1 MRDPIILINFLG
13 VYLYTVVNN
22 QTKEKSSPKKKGR
35 LRDREATKA
44 EILDAAEEEFGKY
57 GLAGAKIDAIAA
69 RTGVTKAMI
78 YYYFKSKGVLY
89 QEVFQRLVSELNQM
103 IQQSHLEQ
111 LPAEVALKMVISS
124 AIAYEASHPYR
135 GRLWFHEAI
144 QNQGKY
150 GKLTGWQNSFVFLM
164 GILERG
170 IAEGSFRQIDPFL
183 TTINILGICVFYF
196 DAQENLN
203 YLRPDR
209 QLLSQEMIEK
219 QTQEVIN
226 LVLSGV
232 LLYSE
237 NSSKV

>member
-1 MRDPIILINFLG
+1 MNHQG
-13 VYLYTVVNN
+13 
-22 QTKEKSSPKKKGR
+22 KKKPSPNKKER

-44 EILDAAEEEFGKY
+44 EILDAAEEEFAKY

-78 YYYFKSKGVLY
+78 YYYFKSKDALY
-89 QEVFQRLVSELNQM
+89 QEVFQRLVRELNQM

-111 LPAEVALKMVISS
+111 LPAAVALKMVIRS

-150 GKLTGWQNSFVFLM
+150 GELTGWQDSFVFLM

-170 IAEGSFRQIDPFL
+170 IAEGSFRQVDPFL

-196 DAQENLN
+196 DAQENLS
-203 YLRPDR
+203 YLKPDR

-226 LVLSGV
+226 LVLGGV

>member
-1 MRDPIILINFLG
+1 M
-13 VYLYTVVNN
+13 
-22 QTKEKSSPKKKGR
+22 
-35 LRDREATKA
+35 RDREATKA
-44 EILDAAEEEFGKY
+44 EILDAAEEEFAKY

-78 YYYFKSKGVLY
+78 YYYFKSKEVLY

-111 LPAEVALKMVISS
+111 LSAEVALKMVIRS
-124 AIAYEASHPYR
+124 AIAYEAAHPYR

-150 GKLTGWQNSFVFLM
+150 GELTGWQNSFVFLM

-183 TTINILGICVFYF
+183 TTINILGICVFI
-196 DAQENLN
+196 LM
-203 YLRPDR
+203 LRKI
-209 QLLSQEMIEK
+209 S
-219 QTQEVIN
+219 VISN
-226 LVLSGV
+226 PID
-232 LLYSE
+232 
-237 NSSKV
+237 NF